1 MSSHRLL
8 LLILCCG
15 LCPIL
20 LHAQHNRHASGFSFN
35 QSTIDEGH
43 GILIQ
48 TMRIACQRT
57 RPESRTILLI
67 HGGGPGDRAS
77 FDFHWRDSDA
87 WATEMAE
94 IGFTVYLMD
103 VRGWEGSTAPHYDP
117 TDTSLTAGSCVEAA
131 ADIDAVVDYIRKTEH
146 IARVNLFGWATGG
159 HWASYYTTLHNDKVD
174 NLIVLNTL
182 YGVNAPWALNSAFAD
197 PADSNRYNNHL
208 PVYRESDEQS
218 LIAARLNAIPFPD
231 KNDWVDTSSLRR
243 YAQTAA
249 MWNTQHILRVPG
261 GYRKESFYMAN
272 GHQYWNA
279 RDITRPVL
287 ILRSQYDFWSR
298 PIDATAFYQDLSNS
312 PRKSSIELKEATHFV
327 FLDRPAKGRDQLL
340 DAIDRFIPWPP
351 PYPLTI
357 DSLRTDAQ
365 VLEFIRRFESTPNGF
380 SLVPP
385 RPASPRARQDSDW
398 RRQFGT
404 LSWEKADFDGNGMT
418 DLLINGYVPSINES
432 SITSCFVLLNFG
444 RDSIRT
450 IQLFNASWQFLVAKK
465 VLIDG
470 HNDIDILYRPQSRLP
485 VAGKDLSPNG
495 NDTLTY
501 RFGHFIERRRPSLPL
516 PIREIRYCEWGAL
529 SPDPGYGFTIHG
541 DSIRYLRPPSADW
554 DFHPIDSGEISV
566 ARLDAATAS
575 QLYNLLNYL
584 DIPSLQ
590 EKYSVPWTDTGV
602 STLKIDY
609 QNGTS
614 VRIDD
619 YGSLGTFG
627 LLALYQFLRSLIA
640 SQHWTRIASVSQF
653 ASPCP

>member
-1 MSSHRLL
+1 MPFHRLL
-8 LLILCCG
+8 LLIFCCG
-15 LCPIL
+15 LCPVL
-20 LHAQHNRHASGFSFN
+20 LHAQHNRHTGFSFT

-57 RPESRTILLI
+57 RPETRTILLI
-67 HGGGPGDRAS
+67 HGGGPGDMAS
-77 FDFHWRDSDA
+77 FDFHWRDSDPF
-87 WATEMAE
+87 ATELAE

-103 VRGWEGSTAPHYDP
+103 VRGWEGSTAPNYDS

-131 ADIDAVVDYIRKTEH
+131 EDIDAVIDYIRKTEH
-146 IARVNLFGWATGG
+146 IDRVNLFGWATGG

-174 NLIVLNTL
+174 NLVVLNTL
-182 YGVNAPWALNSAFAD
+182 YGVNAPWTLNNAFAD

-208 PVYRESDEQS
+208 PVYRESDEQA
-218 LIAARLNAIPFPD
+218 LIAARLNAVPFPD
-231 KNDWVDTSSLRR
+231 KNDWIDTSGLRR
-243 YAQTAA
+243 YAGTVV
-249 MWNTQHILRVPG
+249 MWSRQHILRVPG
-261 GYRKESFYMAN
+261 GYRKESFYMAH

-312 PRKSSIELKEATHFV
+312 PRRSSIELKEATHFV

-351 PYPLTI
+351 TYPLTI

-365 VLEFIRRFESTPNGF
+365 VLEFIRRFEFTSNGF

-385 RPASPRARQDSDW
+385 RPLSPGQDSVR

-404 LSWEKADFDGNGMT
+404 PSWEKADFDGNGMT
-418 DLLINGYVPSINES
+418 DLLINGYVPSVNES
-432 SITSCFVLLNFG
+432 SITSCLVLLNFG
-444 RDSIRT
+444 RDSIRV

-465 VLIDG
+465 ILIDG
-470 HNDIDILYRPQSRLP
+470 HNDIAILYRPQSRVP
-485 VAGKDLSPNG
+485 VAGKDFSSNG

-501 RFGHFIERRRPSLPL
+501 RFGHFIERTRPSPPL
-516 PIREIRYCEWGAL
+516 PIREIRYCDWGAL

-541 DSIRYLRPPSADW
+541 DSIRYLRPPSVDW
-554 DFHPIDSGEISV
+554 DFHPTDSGEISL
-566 ARLDAATAS
+566 ARLDAATAR
-575 QLYNLLNYL
+575 QLYSLLNYL

-627 LLALYQFLRSLIA
+627 LLALYQFLRALID
-640 SQHWTRIASVSQF
+640 SQHWTRIGSVPQF